1 MAFFCLLILQKL
13 PTHLSTVRLLKST
26 QKRMEQP
33 LKENLVMECAAS
45 CFVVALQLY
54 VTSSVFFLQI
64 FVSDSTG
71 EVGSENKMLEDT
83 TVGSA
88 DGPVSLDVRR
98 PQKTRKVRRLL

>member
-1 MAFFCLLILQKL
+1 MLSNVSLSHYNYMFQVQFFFL
-13 PTHLSTVRLLKST
+13 
-26 QKRMEQP
+26 
-33 LKENLVMECAAS
+33 
-45 CFVVALQLY
+45 
-54 VTSSVFFLQI
+54 LQI

-71 EVGSENKMLEDT
+71 EVGSENKRLEDT

>member
-1 MAFFCLLILQKL
+1 
-13 PTHLSTVRLLKST
+13 
-26 QKRMEQP
+26 MEQP

-71 EVGSENKMLEDT
+71 EVGS
-83 TVGSA
+83 A

>member
-1 MAFFCLLILQKL
+1 MLQ
-13 PTHLSTVRLLKST
+13 V
-26 QKRMEQP
+26 Q
-33 LKENLVMECAAS
+33 
-45 CFVVALQLY
+45 F
-54 VTSSVFFLQI
+54 FFLQI

-98 PQKTRKVRRLL
+98 PQKTSMVRRLL